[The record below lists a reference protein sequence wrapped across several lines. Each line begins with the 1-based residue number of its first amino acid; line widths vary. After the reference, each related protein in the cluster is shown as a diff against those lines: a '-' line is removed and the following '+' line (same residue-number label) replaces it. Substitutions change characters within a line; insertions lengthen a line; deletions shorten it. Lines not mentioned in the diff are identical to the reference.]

1 MEQNKSI
8 NQIVENKHVTHIKS
22 RLLHYQPDWP
32 IEQLSACYGQ

>member
-8 NQIVENKHVTHIKS
+8 NQIVKNKHTHIKS